1 MSTKT
6 IGIALI
12 VMGALVLV
20 ISLLADY
27 IGLGS
32 GPVGIGWRQ
41 LTGAGVGLVVA
52 IVGVVL
58 TLRKKKSKRD

>member
-6 IGIALI
+6 IGIAFVVI
-12 VMGALVLV
+12 GILVLE

-32 GPVGIGWRQ
+32 GPVEIGWKQ
-41 LTGAGVGLVVA
+41 LIGAGVGLVVA
-52 IVGVVL
+52 VVGVVL
-58 TLRKKKSKRD
+58 ALRKKKS